1 MGKGKGERGEGGGGE
16 GEEEYFTMARQ
27 TNEQQQGKIGPLSQS
42 KLEG

>member
-1 MGKGKGERGEGGGGE
+1 MGKGKGERGGGGE
-16 GEEEYFTMARQ
+16 GEEEYFTMEGQ